1 VRPGGDTSGSLEYS
15 AAGEHRACLK
25 QRRWEEKRL
34 IPGGFVSETWIAI

>member
-1 VRPGGDTSGSLEYS
+1 
-15 AAGEHRACLK
+15 LK